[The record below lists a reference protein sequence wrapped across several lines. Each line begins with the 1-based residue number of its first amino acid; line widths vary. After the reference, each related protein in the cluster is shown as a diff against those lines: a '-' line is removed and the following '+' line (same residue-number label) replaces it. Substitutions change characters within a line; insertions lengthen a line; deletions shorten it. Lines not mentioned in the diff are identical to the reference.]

1 MAASKPGFEANNMDE
16 WFPTGLGLTSVG
28 GVSADLYTPRI
39 SKPLPPVARGSEFPA
54 VPGQQRRAATT
65 ATDESQ
71 SAGAALASLDSDPN
85 VDELR
90 VQNEA
95 LAQSLQA
102 VEATSGPGARTVPPA
117 AFGTLNRSP
126 GAAFGRPN
134 EELPGSS
141 SDDDEAALTTQPGG
155 STGTQSGPFVQWAG
169 EWQMALRGPADA
181 GTNVTS
187 LVTQLAES
195 VYEIPNDDVIQMCAD
210 HFYRVSPAD
219 TNLEDKNPV
228 WTAALSDILRMLTD
242 AEAAFNTAKKT
253 NHAAVTNVTTD
264 AVRLVYRK
272 IDEAL
277 AAIRAMRSKI
287 ESAVAGSEHSA
298 AKLGPQA
305 LDLILAAVLR
315 AINADLKM
323 QTSMAGDAPT
333 VFQNGVKYAELS
345 QNASAS
351 QSVQKIL
358 EAFFKRFCAKAEPE
372 LSHSKTLVAGFVDM
386 LNKVVKLVSLINS
399 TMLDTPVE
407 LPEDVLAMSKQQ
419 LGTLYTKLQSQ
430 VKAKV
435 QITWFDTFV
444 NIFTAL
450 FDSITT
456 VAQVSQLVQDALQEL
471 ENRLQKNAEVVIH
484 SNNNEIPG
492 LYAQFQRNIIKLMVV
507 MAVQA
512 DSNQRSIQDGV
523 NDANDIVL
531 TLIDNKTDGFF
542 EEAKE
547 DCLNAFKPLKLNPNA
562 DVLFAWKVA
571 VMVVPNHV
579 KKQEFNPEH
588 LFETNTAVHAFVN
601 DIKSSRRCNAKEVI
615 SNLMTYANTQN
626 DDALRKEMLAFAKV
640 AS

>member
-1 MAASKPGFEANNMDE
+1 MAASNNTNLALE
-16 WFPTGLGLTSVG
+16 FPSNLNKMMETTTLP
-28 GVSADLYTPRI
+28 GVSGDVFSPRA
-39 SKPLPPVARGSEFPA
+39 LPPVTPSALRGPFPA
-54 VPGQQRRAATT
+54 VRGQQPRAA
-65 ATDESQ
+65 Q
-71 SAGAALASLDSDPN
+71 LAGAALASLDSDSN

-90 VQNEA
+90 TQNEA
-95 LAQSLQA
+95 LAAALAAQSLQA
-102 VEATSGPGARTVPPA
+102 VEATSGPGPRTVPPA
-117 AFGTLNRSP
+117 AFGTLNRSS
-126 GAAFGRPN
+126 GAAFGRTD
-134 EELPGSS
+134 EELAGSS
-141 SDDDEAALTTQPGG
+141 SDDDEAAHTTQPAG

-187 LVTQLAES
+187 LVTQMAKWG
-195 VYEIPNDDVIQMCAD
+195 YELPDDDVIHMCSEQ
-210 HFYRVSPAD
+210 FFRVSPAD
-219 TNLEDKNPV
+219 AHLADKNEML
-228 WTAALSDILRMLTD
+228 TAALSDILRMLTN
-242 AEAAFNTAKKT
+242 AEAAFNTAKNT
-253 NHAAVTNVTTD
+253 NHAEVANVTTP
-264 AVRLVYRK
+264 AVELVYRK

-287 ESAVAGSEHSA
+287 ESAVAGAEHSA
-298 AKLGPQA
+298 AKIGPQA

-315 AINADLKM
+315 AIIADLKI

-351 QSVQKIL
+351 QSVQKNL

-386 LNKVVKLVSLINS
+386 LNKVFKLVCLING

-407 LPEDVLAMSKQQ
+407 LPEDVLNMSKQQ

-435 QITWFDTFV
+435 QITWFDTLV
-444 NIFTAL
+444 NIITAL
-450 FDSITT
+450 FHSITT

-471 ENRLQKNAEVVIH
+471 ENRLQKNAEVVID
-484 SNNNEIPG
+484 SNTNEIPG
-492 LYAQFQRNIIKLMVV
+492 LYAQFRKYILQLMVV

-512 DSNQRSIQDGV
+512 DSNQKSIEDGV
-523 NDANDIVL
+523 NDANEIVKS
-531 TLIDNKTDGFF
+531 LIDKRTDGLF

-547 DCLNAFKPLKLNPNA
+547 DCLLVFRPLEANLNA
-562 DVLFAWKVA
+562 DVLFAWRVA
-571 VMVVPNHV
+571 VTVVPDYV

-588 LFETNTAVHAFVN
+588 LFQTNTAVHAFVN
-601 DIKSSRRCNAKEVI
+601 NIKSMERCNAKEVI

-626 DDALRKEMLAFAKV
+626 NDALRKEMLAFANV
-640 AS
+640 AL